1 MTTAAVVEDRAAV
14 PVASYD
20 PVARGLHWLTVLLV
34 LAEYIIGS
42 AMPHIR
48 LGTPFVFPIRLHLA
62 LGSGLVLV
70 VLARILWRLTHRPP
84 PPPVLSTWQKRLADT
99 THFILYVALILM
111 PLAGWA
117 SASAHGYPVRA
128 FGILPLPKL
137 VTYRAHIGFK
147 LGDIHADVLYWIL
160 LALIVL
166 HIGAALYHRFV
177 QRDSVLGRMLPG
189 W

>member
-1 MTTAAVVEDRAAV
+1 MPTTAVDEDPAA

-20 PVARGLHWLTVLLV
+20 LVARGLHWLTVILV
-34 LAEYIIGS
+34 LAEYIVGS

-48 LGTPFVFPIRLHLA
+48 LGTRFVFPIRLHLA

-70 VLARILWRLTHRPP
+70 VLVRILWRLTHRPP
-84 PPPVLSTWQKRLADT
+84 PPLVLPAWQKRLADA
-99 THFILYVALILM
+99 THLMLYLTLILM

-117 SASAHGYPVRA
+117 SASAHGYQVRA
-128 FGILPLPKL
+128 FGILPLPAL
-137 VTYRAHIGFK
+137 VPYRAHMGFR
-147 LGDIHADVLYWIL
+147 LGDMHADVLYWIL

-177 QRDSVLGRMLPG
+177 QRDSVLGRMLPA

>member
-1 MTTAAVVEDRAAV
+1 MGAAAVAEDRPPPA
-14 PVASYD
+14 ASYD
-20 PVARGLHWLTVLLV
+20 PIARGLHWLTVLLV
-34 LAEYIIGS
+34 LAEYIVGS
-42 AMPHIR
+42 LMPHIR
-48 LGTPFVFPIRLHLA
+48 LGTPFVLPIRLHLA

-84 PPPVLSTWQKRLADT
+84 PPPVLLPWQKRLADA
-99 THFILYVALILM
+99 THFLLYLTLILM

-128 FGILPLPKL
+128 FGILPLPAL
-137 VTYRAHIGFK
+137 VAYRARIGFR
-147 LGDIHADVLYWIL
+147 LGDIHADILYWIL
-160 LALIVL
+160 LALIAL

-177 QRDSVLGRMLPG
+177 QRDSVLARMLPG

>member
-1 MTTAAVVEDRAAV
+1 MTTAAVDEDWAA
-14 PVASYD
+14 PAASYD

-34 LAEYIIGS
+34 LAEYIVGS

-84 PPPVLSTWQKRLADT
+84 PPPVLPTWQKRLAAA
-99 THFILYVALILM
+99 THFMLYLMLVLM

-128 FGILPLPKL
+128 FGILPLPAL
-137 VTYRAHIGFK
+137 VPYRGHIGFR
-147 LGDIHADVLYWIL
+147 LGDVHADVFYWIL

-166 HIGAALYHRFV
+166 HIGAALYHRLV
-177 QRDSVLGRMLPG
+177 QQDSVLGRMLPG

>member
-1 MTTAAVVEDRAAV
+1 M
-14 PVASYD
+14 
-20 PVARGLHWLTVLLV
+20 ARGLHWLTVLLV
-34 LAEYIIGS
+34 LAEYIVGS
-42 AMPHIR
+42 TMPHIR
-48 LGTPFVFPIRLHLA
+48 LGTPFVFSIRVHLA

-70 VLARILWRLTHRPP
+70 VLARIFWRLTHRPP
-84 PPPVLSTWQKRLADT
+84 PPPVLPTWQKRLADA
-99 THFILYVALILM
+99 THFMLYLTLILM

-117 SASAHGYPVRA
+117 SASAHGFPVRA
-128 FGILPLPKL
+128 FGILPLPAL
-137 VTYRAHIGFK
+137 VPYRARIGFR